1 MNVKWMPMIAIKK
14 PPIACPKIEPVSQ
27 VAELMVVAE
36 GSKCLGTTLEI
47 SDENVGP
54 ENARIIPV
62 QPITKNTQQA
72 VTQGWSVLMDLSDK
86 KNKMKIQ
93 PR

>member
-1 MNVKWMPMIAIKK
+1 MPMIAIKK

-36 GSKCLGTTLEI
+36 GSKSLGTTLDIRE
-47 SDENVGP
+47 ENVGP

-72 VTQGWSVLMDLSDK
+72 VTQG
-86 KNKMKIQ
+86 
-93 PR
+93 